1 MAGSKLPFAP
11 GDVRGRQMG
20 NYEVLCRLSTGGMA
34 EIFLASKRGLA
45 GFHKPVVLKKIL
57 PDIQG
62 QEEFVQMFLDEA
74 KVTAAFNHPHIAQ
87 VFDLDVDDDEL
98 FLAMEFVPGA
108 TLLEMA
114 RACRAANEPMP
125 PGFGLA
131 AVRDTALALH
141 YAHTFTDALG
151 QPSPVIH
158 RDVAEKNIMVT
169 YEGVTKLLDFGIA
182 KSLSAVS
189 RTAAGMV
196 KGTSGYMSPEQILGE
211 PLDARSDLFSLGVVL
226 HECLTGMRLFPGKAP
241 MAVINAVLKGPIP
254 EPSRANKAIPPE
266 LDAIVL
272 KALARKRADR
282 YATTLEFARALER
295 AVGSFIWLP
304 EQSSELLK
312 RLFAERLEQTRQLL
326 ASSGRAG
333 VDSTGV
339 VKLAQL
345 FPDKD
350 ASTPP
355 PPAPAAPPSRT
366 PTPSAPRLPT
376 ISAPQLAPPA
386 PARPD
391 QTELVPYPV
400 VAKPP
405 ASSPGDK
412 RTASSSQFPATPP
425 PPPEETGV
433 LPPAPSSTSRARPA
447 RAQVD
452 PSTLPSL
459 PVLTEPPR
467 PPSSSPPRAQV
478 DPSTLPSLPVLTE
491 PPRPVR
497 SPTPAEQGRTAS
509 PEQTRAEPRRSLG
522 RSDATPSLP
531 ETREPGLKTAIIRPQ
546 RTTPT
551 GEQPAASNS
560 DATLPRYDSTRA
572 GRRPSLEHLDAV
584 TLPTGSPTFPPGPS
598 RPPLPS
604 ESPTV
609 PARRAP
615 LARTP
620 EPEDDEPELRTTPVL
635 PALAPPSRPPAVPP
649 EDDEGPEF
657 LTAPYLRPPSTDF
670 WLEKPEDDDNEPELR
685 TVPFLPAPASASR
698 PLPGPRDEVTD
709 EEDLTPAHPQPVSR
723 RHTPVK
729 RGGDPSE
736 EATVANEASE
746 APSHRRVPWTALLVL
761 LLMGGFAALVL
772 LRLDGGLVSS
782 RLFPPPPAASEP
794 PATKSPPETRAAPAS
809 PGDPAPAPKA
819 PESAAAS
826 AAPETAAPKP
836 TATPEASAAPEA
848 GAGPEAT
855 APTDVLAAAPTEA
868 NVGTAPGSPEVKT
881 EAPAASGEPAEA
893 SPKDEAPQAETPEAA
908 QPAKRGKVTP
918 SRRTAPRTA
927 SNVETSPEQVTTA
940 DEADRAW
947 QALERERTG
956 AAEPSGDKG
965 FLTLA
970 TEPYAKVYLG
980 NRALGETP
988 LFRVP
993 FAPGKH
999 TLRLV
1004 APNFKPLKLPV
1015 EIKAGEVTSIRAPL
1029 EKLGRE

>member
-1 MAGSKLPFAP
+1 
-11 GDVRGRQMG
+11 MG

-45 GFHKPVVLKKIL
+45 GFQKPVVLKKIL

-87 VFDLDVDDDEL
+87 VFDLDVDDGEL

-108 TLLEMA
+108 TLLEVA

-125 PGFGLA
+125 MGLGLA

-182 KSLSAVS
+182 KSLSSVS

-295 AVGSFIWLP
+295 AVGPLIWLP
-304 EQSSELLK
+304 EQSSELLR
-312 RLFAERLEQTRQLL
+312 RLFAERREQTRQLL
-326 ASSGRAG
+326 ASGRAG

-345 FPDKD
+345 FPDKE

-355 PPAPAAPPSRT
+355 TAAPATPSSPGVAAPVGPRT
-366 PTPSAPRLPT
+366 PTPHAPRLPT
-376 ISAPQLAPPA
+376 ISAPQLPPPG

-405 ASSPGDK
+405 GSLPGDR
-412 RTASSSQFPATPP
+412 RTASSSQFPVSPP

-433 LPPAPSSTSRARPA
+433 QPPAPSTSRARPPRVQVDPSTLPSLPVLTEPPRAPLATPA

-467 PPSSSPPRAQV
+467 PVRA
-478 DPSTLPSLPVLTE
+478 
-491 PPRPVR
+491 
-497 SPTPAEQGRTAS
+497 PTPVEQGRAAS
-509 PEQTRAEPRRSLG
+509 PEQTRAEPRPRSSLG
-522 RSDATPSLP
+522 RSDAVPALP
-531 ETREPGLKTAIIRPQ
+531 ETREPGLKTAVIRPQ
-546 RTTPT
+546 RSTPT
-551 GEQPAASNS
+551 GEQPAASDS
-560 DATLPRYDSTRA
+560 DATQPRYDSTRA
-572 GRRPSLEHLDAV
+572 ARRSTLEHLDAV
-584 TLPTGSPTFPPGPS
+584 TLPTGSPTFPPGPPA
-598 RPPLPS
+598 PPLPS

-609 PARRAP
+609 PGRRAP

-620 EPEDDEPELRTTPVL
+620 EPEDEEPELLTMPL
-635 PALAPPSRPPAVPP
+635 LQAPAAPTRPPAGVP
-649 EDDEGPEF
+649 EDDEGPEL
-657 LTAPYLRPPSTDF
+657 LTAPFLRPPSPASRPV
-670 WLEKPEDDDNEPELR
+670 EPEDDEEPELR
-685 TVPFLPAPASASR
+685 TVPFLSPPAEASR
-698 PLPGPRDEVTD
+698 SFPGPRSDEPD
-709 EEDLTPAHPQPVSR
+709 EEDLTPAHPQPISR

-729 RGGDPSE
+729 REEDASE
-736 EATVANEASE
+736 EATVSSGASE
-746 APSHRRVPWTALLVL
+746 APSRRGVLWAVL
-761 LLMGGFAALVL
+761 LLLLLVGGLAALVV

-782 RLFPPPPAASEP
+782 QLFPPPPEAAIEL
-794 PATKSPPETRAAPAS
+794 PAPEAPLAVQAAPTP
-809 PGDPAPAPKA
+809 PGDSAPAPEA
-819 PESAAAS
+819 AAAS
-826 AAPETAAPKP
+826 ATPETPGAAALEPAA
-836 TATPEASAAPEA
+836 ATPEAGAPPDAAP
-848 GAGPEAT
+848 
-855 APTDVLAAAPTEA
+855 PTDALAAAPTTDA
-868 NVGTAPGSPEVKT
+868 AAGTPPAPPEVKN
-881 EAPAASGEPAEA
+881 EALPATGEPAEA
-893 SPKDEAPQAETPEAA
+893 SPQAKAPEAEAPEAEAPDTEALETT
-908 QPAKRGKVTP
+908 QPAKRGKVAP

-956 AAEPSGDKG
+956 AAEPSADKG

-980 NRALGETP
+980 NRVLGETP

-1004 APNFKPLKLPV
+1004 APRFKPLKLQV

>member
-11 GDVRGRQMG
+11 GDVRGLRMG

-45 GFHKPVVLKKIL
+45 GFTKPVVLKKIL

-87 VFDLDVDDDEL
+87 VFDLDVDDGEL

-108 TLLEMA
+108 TLIEVA

-151 QPSPVIH
+151 QASPVIH

-241 MAVINAVLKGPIP
+241 MAVVNAVLKGPIP

-295 AVGSFIWLP
+295 AVAPLIWLP
-304 EQSSELLK
+304 EQSGELMR
-312 RLFAERLEQTRQLL
+312 RLFAERREQTRQLL
-326 ASSGRAG
+326 ASGRAG

-345 FPDKD
+345 FPDRD
-350 ASTPP
+350 APATP
-355 PPAPAAPPSRT
+355 PPAPAT
-366 PTPSAPRLPT
+366 PRLPT
-376 ISAPQLAPPA
+376 ISAPHLPAPG
-386 PARPD
+386 PARPEE
-391 QTELVPYPV
+391 TELVSYSV

-405 ASSPGDK
+405 ASLPGEK
-412 RTASSSQFPATPP
+412 RTAASSQLSATPP
-425 PPPEETGV
+425 PPPPETGIH
-433 LPPAPSSTSRARPA
+433 PPAQPASRARPV
-447 RAQVD
+447 RTPVE

-459 PVLTEPPR
+459 PVL
-467 PPSSSPPRAQV
+467 V
-478 DPSTLPSLPVLTE
+478 E

-497 SPTPAEQGRTAS
+497 APTPQ
-509 PEQTRAEPRRSLG
+509 EQTRAEPRARSLS
-522 RSDATPSLP
+522 RSDAVPVLQEPQESLQ
-531 ETREPGLKTAIIRPQ
+531 KTAVIRPP
-546 RTTPT
+546 RATPT
-551 GEQPAASNS
+551 GEQPVTS
-560 DATLPRYDSTRA
+560 DETLPRYDATRA
-572 GRRPSLEHLDAV
+572 ARRTSLSHLDAV
-584 TLPTGSPTFPPGPS
+584 TLPTGSPTLPPGPS
-598 RPPLPS
+598 APPAPPSRALPP
-604 ESPTV
+604 EEPTV
-609 PARRAP
+609 PVARSP
-615 LARTP
+615 LA
-620 EPEDDEPELRTTPVL
+620 
-635 PALAPPSRPPAVPP
+635 RPPAVP
-649 EDDEGPEF
+649 EDEDGPEF
-657 LTAPYLRPPSTDF
+657 LTAPSLAPPSASSGPPPLD
-670 WLEKPEDDDNEPELR
+670 PGDEDEDELR
-685 TVPFLPAPASASR
+685 TAPFLVPPAASR
-698 PLPGPRDEVTD
+698 TFPGPRNEEPD
-709 EEDLTPAHPQPVSR
+709 EEDLTPAHPHSISRGHLPVKPQDEEEDLTASGAPPSEPSR
-723 RHTPVK
+723 R
-729 RGGDPSE
+729 GGLW
-736 EATVANEASE
+736 AALILL
-746 APSHRRVPWTALLVL
+746 LLV
-761 LLMGGFAALVL
+761 GGLAALVV
-772 LRLDGGLVSS
+772 LRLDGGLLSS
-782 RLFPPPPAASEP
+782 RLFPPVPEATEAPA
-794 PATKSPPETRAAPAS
+794 RAAPPA
-809 PGDPAPAPKA
+809 PQATPARPVDAAPPAPVAPEAAPAPAP
-819 PESAAAS
+819 
-826 AAPETAAPKP
+826 
-836 TATPEASAAPEA
+836 TPQ
-848 GAGPEAT
+848 
-855 APTDVLAAAPTEA
+855 AAAPTDAPAPAPTEVSA
-868 NVGTAPGSPEVKT
+868 TATGTGSPEAKN
-881 EAPAASGEPAEA
+881 EAPLESGAVAEA
-893 SPKDEAPQAETPEAA
+893 SPKEEPQAEAPESAP
-908 QPAKRGKVTP
+908 PAKRGKVAP
-918 SRRTAPRTA
+918 SRRTARPSAPAT
-927 SNVETSPEQVTTA
+927 VETSPEKVTTA

-956 AAEPSGDKG
+956 AAEPLGGKG
-965 FLTLA
+965 SLTLV

-980 NRALGETP
+980 SRSLGETP

-993 FAPGKH
+993 LAPGKH

-1004 APNFKPLKLPV
+1004 APHFKTLKLQV
-1015 EIKAGEVTSIRAPL
+1015 EIQAGEVTSIRAPL
-1029 EKLGRE
+1029 EKLRE

>member
-34 EIFLASKRGLA
+34 EIFLATKRGLA

-254 EPSRANKAIPPE
+254 EPSRLNKAIPPE
-266 LDAIVL
+266 LDVIVL

-355 PPAPAAPPSRT
+355 PPAPPRAPPPQRAAPPHHLR
-366 PTPSAPRLPT
+366 
-376 ISAPQLAPPA
+376 A
-386 PARPD
+386 PALAAHPRTAGSD
-391 QTELVPYPV
+391 GARPYPV

-412 RTASSSQFPATPP
+412 RTASSQFPATPP

-433 LPPAPSSTSRARPA
+433 HPPAPSSTSRARPA

-459 PVLTEPPR
+459 PVLIEPPR
-467 PPSSSPPRAQV
+467 PPPSTPPRAPV

-497 SPTPAEQGRTAS
+497 SPTPVEQGRTAS

-522 RSDATPSLP
+522 RSDAAPSLP

-551 GEQPAASNS
+551 GEQPAALDS
-560 DATLPRYDSTRA
+560 DATQPRYDSTRA

-598 RPPLPS
+598 APPLPS

-615 LARTP
+615 LARMP
-620 EPEDDEPELRTTPVL
+620 EPEDDEPELRTMPFL

-657 LTAPYLRPPSTDF
+657 LTAPYLRPPSTASRPV
-670 WLEKPEDDDNEPELR
+670 EPEDDDNEPELR
-685 TVPFLPAPASASR
+685 TVPFLSPPASASR

-709 EEDLTPAHPQPVSR
+709 EEDLTPAHPQPISR

-729 RGGDPSE
+729 RGGDASE

-746 APSHRRVPWTALLVL
+746 APSRRRVPWAALLVL

-794 PATKSPPETRAAPAS
+794 PATKSPPETRAAPAN
-809 PGDPAPAPKA
+809 PGDPAPA

-826 AAPETAAPKP
+826 A
-836 TATPEASAAPEA
+836 
-848 GAGPEAT
+848 
-855 APTDVLAAAPTEA
+855 
-868 NVGTAPGSPEVKT
+868 
-881 EAPAASGEPAEA
+881 
-893 SPKDEAPQAETPEAA
+893 TPEAA
-908 QPAKRGKVTP
+908 APSPPPRRKPVPHRKAAPHRKPRPPPTP
-918 SRRTAPRTA
+918 WRPHLRRRTPVPLRARPR
-927 SNVETSPEQVTTA
+927 
-940 DEADRAW
+940 
-947 QALERERTG
+947 
-956 AAEPSGDKG
+956 
-965 FLTLA
+965 
-970 TEPYAKVYLG
+970 
-980 NRALGETP
+980 
-988 LFRVP
+988 
-993 FAPGKH
+993 
-999 TLRLV
+999 
-1004 APNFKPLKLPV
+1004 
-1015 EIKAGEVTSIRAPL
+1015 
-1029 EKLGRE
+1029 